1 MTGLAF
7 VRERRTVRTQIAPL
21 LLQSPLVTAS
31 GHSDWLNTTSALS
44 RDAWNQMLSPDGKV
58 SSPSPVPQS
67 IVRSLH
73 THSFIPD
80 ALVLR
85 DAPVSRNRILS
96 SQLSAVLNALS
107 SARLH
112 RSINLLFIVLCCAVL
127 CAARRCCSATSSTRR
142 CTSAGSSSRCG
153 ATSGRFCCTTTS
165 SSPQWTSAARS
176 IARCAASTRRR

>member
-1 MTGLAF
+1 MAQHDLCAQP
-7 VRERRTVRTQIAPL
+7 RRLEPDALSGRKGVLCFSCSPIDSSFATH
-21 LLQSPLVTAS
+21 PLVYT
-31 GHSDWLNTTSALS
+31 
-44 RDAWNQMLSPDGKV
+44 
-58 SSPSPVPQS
+58 
-67 IVRSLH
+67 
-73 THSFIPD
+73 
-80 ALVLR
+80 LVLR

-107 SARLH
+107 SARRDCIDRL
-112 RSINLLFIVLCCAVL
+112 IYCILCCAVL
-127 CAARRCCSATSSTRR
+127 CCARRRCCSATSSTRR